1 MNPADGDF
9 RIAGRVTGA
18 TLDVFPGA
26 PGDDGRPAEP
36 GAVWPLLS
44 EIDADLLFER
54 ASMTITAQRARA
66 YGARID
72 NATARIPNLG
82 HDATLDVRG
91 AASGPLAEMVRYVNT
106 SPVKGW
112 IGGVTDGAEAQ
123 GNVKLDLGLLIPL
136 QHAADV
142 KVTGALAFQNNT
154 LTLAGIPQ
162 FTRTNGTL
170 NFDERGVRINNL
182 STNLLGGPARIDA
195 STRADGALV
204 FNAAGLAT
212 ASGLRSAVPIAP
224 VQRLL
229 DRSTGSTRYQASVIV
244 KNGTELRIDSDLTGL
259 AVDGVAPLRKTAQE
273 SMPVRIERTSS
284 AAGDDLRVQAGR
296 ALGVR
301 IERRADKGAMRMS
314 RGVVAVNEPANLP
327 ERGLL
332 VIGSLARLDLDAW
345 SELLSFEGASSSG
358 GQGGGSGSL
367 DDLQVDLVALRA
379 QELVVHGHRVQNLT
393 LGATR
398 LPDGGYSANV
408 VSDGASGNIE
418 WRPAADPQS
427 FGTITARLSRLVIS
441 SSKEKEVV
449 EALRAP
455 PKQIPSLEV
464 SVEQFEMTGMKLGRL
479 DLLAQNVG
487 SGSNAAWRVRRFDI
501 ANADM
506 KLAATGEWA
515 PVANGAGRRTQLKF
529 GIDVMDGGATLGRL
543 GFPDALSNGSG
554 RVEGEV
560 QWLGSPLDIDYPSLS
575 GRLNLAVDN
584 GRFLK
589 VDTGNAARLLALLSL
604 QSLGRNLAAD
614 GGRQFTEGFAFS
626 SIRADAAID
635 RGILKTDNF
644 RMNGASAAVLMS
656 GSLDLRN
663 ETQQLSIVVLP
674 EIDASTAALA
684 VGVVNPVIGLG
695 TFLAQLL
702 LKDPLSKAF
711 ALQYDVTGSWT
722 DPKIARRSRITP
734 TQSPEAAK

>member
-1 MNPADGDF
+1 M
-9 RIAGRVTGA
+9 
-18 TLDVFPGA
+18 
-26 PGDDGRPAEP
+26 
-36 GAVWPLLS
+36 
-44 EIDADLLFER
+44 
-54 ASMTITAQRARA
+54 
-66 YGARID
+66 
-72 NATARIPNLG
+72 
-82 HDATLDVRG
+82 
-91 AASGPLAEMVRYVNT
+91 
-106 SPVKGW
+106 
-112 IGGVTDGAEAQ
+112 
-123 GNVKLDLGLLIPL
+123 
-136 QHAADV
+136 
-142 KVTGALAFQNNT
+142 
-154 LTLAGIPQ
+154 
-162 FTRTNGTL
+162 
-170 NFDERGVRINNL
+170 
-182 STNLLGGPARIDA
+182 
-195 STRADGALV
+195 
-204 FNAAGLAT
+204 
-212 ASGLRSAVPIAP
+212 PIAP

-259 AVDGVAPLRKTAQE
+259 AIDGVAPLRKTAQE
-273 SMPVRIERTSS
+273 SMPIRIERTAN

-296 ALGVR
+296 AVGVR
-301 IERRADKGAMRMS
+301 IERRTDKGAMRLT

-332 VIGSLARLDLDAW
+332 VIASLPRLDLDAW
-345 SELLSFEGASSSG
+345 SELLDSEGPSPRG
-358 GQGGGSGSL
+358 GPGGSGGSP
-367 DDLQVDLVALRA
+367 DDLHVDLLALRTP
-379 QELVVHGHRVQNLT
+379 ELIAYGHRVQNLT

-408 VSDGASGNIE
+408 VSDGASGHLE

-427 FGTITARLSRLVIS
+427 LGSITARLSRLVIS
-441 SSKEKEVV
+441 SNKEKEVV
-449 EALRAP
+449 EVLRAP

-464 SVEQFEMTGMKLGRL
+464 VVEQFEMTGMKLGRL

-487 SGSNAAWRVRRFDI
+487 SGANAAWRVHRFDI

-515 PVANGAGRRTQLKF
+515 PVAAGGNRRTQLNF
-529 GIDVMDGGATLGRL
+529 GIDVKDGGATLGRL
-543 GFPDALSNGSG
+543 GFADALSNGSG

-575 GRLNLAVDN
+575 GRLNVAIDN

-626 SIRADAAID
+626 SIRADATIE
-635 RGILKTDNF
+635 RGLLKTDNF

-695 TFLAQLL
+695 TFLAQLV

-722 DPKIARRSRITP
+722 DPQIARRSRITP
-734 TQSPEAAK
+734 TPSPEAAK